1 VGGRWQREANV
12 DVFLGLAEASL
23 VVPPGAVGMKRFY
36 QVLVLDAALPTG
48 GVFSDALVSN
58 AEPGCDVSWKQ
69 RPIPGTVPAHALT
82 WFAMRNQVAM

>member
-48 GVFSDALVSN
+48 GVFSDALEV
-58 AEPGCDVSWKQ
+58 ELGP
-69 RPIPGTVPAHALT
+69 
-82 WFAMRNQVAM
+82 